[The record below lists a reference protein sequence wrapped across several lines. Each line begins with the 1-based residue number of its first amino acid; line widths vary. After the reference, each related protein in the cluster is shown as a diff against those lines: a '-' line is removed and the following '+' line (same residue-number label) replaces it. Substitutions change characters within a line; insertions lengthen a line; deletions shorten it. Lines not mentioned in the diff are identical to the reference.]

1 MRFRKIWG
9 ESVPGTGEGT
19 ARPKNKLGHWR
30 SSKEARVA
38 ETVSEG
44 AGRGLRSGVGE
55 LTCTALKAEVR
66 GWLFS

>member
-1 MRFRKIWG
+1 MRFGKIWG
-9 ESVPGTGEGT
+9 KSVPGAGEGT
-19 ARPKNKLGHWR
+19 ARTRDKLGHLR

-44 AGRGLRSGVGE
+44 AGRGLRPGVGE
-55 LTCTALKAEVR
+55 LTCRALKAEVR

>member
-19 ARPKNKLGHWR
+19 ARPKNKLGHLR
-30 SSKEARVA
+30 SSKEAARVA
-38 ETVSEG
+38 DTVSEG

-55 LTCTALKAEVR
+55 LRCMAR